1 MNRYAIALLLV
12 SVAPAAFTQTIG
24 FDLSAGTSFTVGQ
37 VVDLTV
43 DANNF
48 PNGLTGGGI
57 DLQFNSAVLNL
68 QSVSINP
75 AFDVQSGDVN
85 GTPPVQI
92 DNSTGTADGVDF
104 FAALNPALTGTTI
117 DIATFQFVAEASGT
131 SGLTLSADSLFG
143 PFYDGASPIPN
154 QINAGTD
161 FTFQSGQSVSVA
173 SAAAAPEID
182 PAAAMSGLALLL
194 GSLAVLGGRRKAP
207 HFRS

>member
-12 SVAPAAFTQTIG
+12 SVAPSAFSQTIG

-43 DANNF
+43 EANNL
-48 PNGLTGGGI
+48 PNGLTGGGL

-68 QSVSINP
+68 QSVSINS
-75 AFDVQSGDVN
+75 AFDVQSGDAN

-92 DNSTGTADGVDF
+92 DNAAGTADGVDF

-143 PFYDGASPIPN
+143 PFYDGN
-154 QINAGTD
+154 LNEINAGTD

-173 SAAAAPEID
+173 SAVAAPEID
-182 PAAAMSGLALLL
+182 PAAAMSGLSLLL
-194 GSLAVLGGRRKAP
+194 GRLAVLYGRRKAP
-207 HFRS
+207 HFRC

>member
-1 MNRYAIALLLV
+1 MNRYAIALFLV
-12 SVAPAAFTQTIG
+12 SAAPSTFSQTIG
-24 FDLSAGTSFTVGQ
+24 FDLSTGNSFAVGQ

-43 DANNF
+43 DANNL

-57 DLQFNSAVLNL
+57 DLQFNSAVLSL
-68 QSVSINP
+68 QSVSINS
-75 AFDVQSGDVN
+75 AFDVQSGDAN

-92 DNSTGTADGVDF
+92 DNSAGTADGVDF

-143 PFYDGASPIPN
+143 PFYDGNLNEID
-154 QINAGTD
+154 AGTD

-173 SAAAAPEID
+173 SAVAAPEID
-182 PAAAMSGLALLL
+182 PTAAMSGVTLLL
-194 GSLAVLGGRRKAP
+194 GSLAVLYGRRKAP
-207 HFRS
+207 HFRC

>member
-12 SVAPAAFTQTIG
+12 SVAPSAFSQTIG

-43 DANNF
+43 EANNL
-48 PNGLTGGGI
+48 PNGLTGGGL

-68 QSVSINP
+68 QSVSINS
-75 AFDVQSGDVN
+75 AFDVQSGDAN

-92 DNSTGTADGVDF
+92 DNAAGTADGVDF

-143 PFYDGASPIPN
+143 PFYDGN
-154 QINAGTD
+154 LNEINAGTD
-161 FTFQSGQSVSVA
+161 FTFQSAQTVSVA
-173 SAAAAPEID
+173 SAVAAPEMD
-182 PAAAMSGLALLL
+182 PAAAVSGLTVLL
-194 GSLAVLGGRRKAP
+194 GSLAVLGGRRKAT
-207 HFRS
+207 HFRC